1 MKKTISKIKIFL
13 ITATAIIFSATNSI
27 AHFGSKGPFG
37 GTVNCAIVNDTVVY
51 VGTLTGGVYQSANTL
66 LAAWTP
72 RPVGLKS
79 GKINALTHTGS
90 YLFAASDSGVYR
102 FTGFVGNDRY
112 WEKVNAG
119 LDTISVISLCSIDSI
134 TILAGTMG
142 DGVYKS
148 SDKGLTWTAVNT
160 NLHHFD
166 VKGFANAGSRIIQ
179 VCDGGLWSSDDNAL
193 TWDEFN
199 DANTEHIDAT
209 AISYNT
215 LTDEILINNTGGL
228 FLLASASTTGVPS
241 YVASQTGL
249 PSGIQ
254 IRSISNNG
262 SKWFLATNQGV
273 FSSTTGSITWTSEST
288 GLTTQDITAIV
299 PYPNQNRLVVGTN
312 NEGLFKTPDS
322 LVNWTK
328 VATGF
333 NNLVTYSLATKD
345 TVLIVAATERGVF
358 VSNNLATSYRTANT
372 GLTDSLHVNDV
383 TFFGNTLVAATENDG
398 VFMSHDTG
406 STWMTMNMSL
416 SNLSIKKIIASSDYI
431 YIIDSSNEIYRSDM
445 MTGWVSVQ
453 AGLPSG
459 VVPTSMIFYQ
469 GIILLGTY
477 GDGIYTRNE
486 SSGVWTQFNNGL
498 SNLNVT
504 SVSLN
509 DQNKVFAGTDGNGVF
524 VSDATTINWSATS
537 SISNSFI
544 ALMGLDVT
552 RIQSMGF
559 YAGYVFASIRGS
571 VVASSDNGVTWEEAG
586 TQFNVPSYAD
596 LNKLSF
602 VTTRIF
608 TSTPN
613 NSLYSQGLSELPVIP
628 VGLYG
633 PDKNYAT
640 IQIAPNPSAG
650 KIKLEF
656 KNENE
661 NILEINIFDEAG
673 RIIKQFNKISKNE
686 IELNVAEGVYFMRII
701 TNNGV
706 QTQKIIIQ

>member
-1 MKKTISKIKIFL
+1 
-13 ITATAIIFSATNSI
+13 
-27 AHFGSKGPFG
+27 
-37 GTVNCAIVNDTVVY
+37 
-51 VGTLTGGVYQSANTL
+51 
-66 LAAWTP
+66 
-72 RPVGLKS
+72 
-79 GKINALTHTGS
+79 
-90 YLFAASDSGVYR
+90 
-102 FTGFVGNDRY
+102 
-112 WEKVNAG
+112 
-119 LDTISVISLCSIDSI
+119 
-134 TILAGTMG
+134 
-142 DGVYKS
+142 
-148 SDKGLTWTAVNT
+148 
-160 NLHHFD
+160 
-166 VKGFANAGSRIIQ
+166 
-179 VCDGGLWSSDDNAL
+179 
-193 TWDEFN
+193 
-199 DANTEHIDAT
+199 
-209 AISYNT
+209 
-215 LTDEILINNTGGL
+215 
-228 FLLASASTTGVPS
+228 
-241 YVASQTGL
+241 
-249 PSGIQ
+249 
-254 IRSISNNG
+254 
-262 SKWFLATNQGV
+262 
-273 FSSTTGSITWTSEST
+273 
-288 GLTTQDITAIV
+288 
-299 PYPNQNRLVVGTN
+299 
-312 NEGLFKTPDS
+312 
-322 LVNWTK
+322 
-328 VATGF
+328 
-333 NNLVTYSLATKD
+333 
-345 TVLIVAATERGVF
+345 
-358 VSNNLATSYRTANT
+358 
-372 GLTDSLHVNDV
+372 
-383 TFFGNTLVAATENDG
+383 
-398 VFMSHDTG
+398 
-406 STWMTMNMSL
+406 
-416 SNLSIKKIIASSDYI
+416 
-431 YIIDSSNEIYRSDM
+431 

-686 IELNVAEGVYFMRII
+686 IELNVAEGVYFMRIT